1 MTPQNMTF
9 QSWDQKVNPSKT
21 HPHKDTIYSQTNK
34 RQTKIQKIDQFLI
47 FPFFQFV
54 FQFFRVVVEHF
65 QKDGLFAEFGSG
77 FRDHHCTETALVKV
91 KDPLIASH
99 SSNACPARPFLPV
112 KTEFF
117 LSTDA
122 KCLLT
127 GSCVIVGFSPAGFT
141 LCSTNPSRCYLL
153 FKLKK
158 QTGALIFPIIPLW
171 LLQYSDAHLAPS
183 LHYCSYC
190 A

>member
-9 QSWDQKVNPSKT
+9 YSWDQKVNPSET

-65 QKDGLFAEFGSG
+65 QKDGLFEEFQSG
-77 FRDHHCTETALVKV
+77 LRDHHCTETALVKV

-99 SSNACPARPFLPV
+99 SSNACPARPFLLL
-112 KTEFF
+112 KLSFF
-117 LSTDA
+117 FPLTPNAWSLGVMS
-122 KCLLT
+122 LLDFHQR
-127 GSCVIVGFSPAGFT
+127 G
-141 LCSTNPSRCYLL
+141 LL
-153 FKLKK
+153 FA
-158 QTGALIFPIIPLW
+158 QQIQADVI
-171 LLQYSDAHLAPS
+171 
-183 LHYCSYC
+183 SYLN
-190 A
+190 